1 MARMDTRTE
10 PVFTVSHIRHRHA
23 ALDVLQD
30 VNLTVHLGD
39 RLGLIGANGAG
50 KTTLLRIMAGELKPD
65 AGEIV
70 MKRGLRTG
78 FLPQDA
84 ALPPDKTVREAVLD
98 GLAEARARITEY
110 ERLSTALAAAEHPDP
125 ELVAAQAALNEE
137 LEHTGAWG
145 LERDAESIMFH
156 LALPAA
162 DRPVGTLSGGES
174 RRVALAR
181 ALAAHPDFLI
191 LDEPT
196 NHLDAATIAW
206 LEAFLAA
213 YRGSLVLVTHDRYF
227 LDRVATR
234 MIELE
239 RGVLTGYEGNYS
251 DYLEAKAAKA
261 ESEAHSERSRQNLLK
276 RELAWV
282 RKQPQARQA
291 KSQARVDAYH
301 ALAAE
306 APPPLSDEMKLA
318 IPTGDV
324 RLGRHVLELKDVGKR
339 IGDRWL
345 FRHLDLGLRPGE
357 RIGVVGANGLGKTTL
372 MRVIQGLEPPDEGI
386 VDIGP
391 NTRYVYA
398 DQGRDR
404 LDRSRTLL
412 NEVLEGASYIQVGER
427 PITARSYLRRFLF
440 DDDRHDQV
448 IETFSGGEQ
457 NRAQLAKLLAKGGN
471 VLILD
476 EPTNDLD
483 LPTLRAL
490 EEGLLDY
497 PGCAFVVSHDRY
509 FLNRVATSI
518 LAFEGDGRVVRSE
531 GDYDVYL
538 ERKALRDAEAAEAAR
553 PAREAVA
560 AAARPAARPESARK
574 LAYKEIKELEVLPAE
589 IERAEADLA
598 ELEATLGDPDLYA
611 RRGDEVPALIARG
624 EEMRAAIAR
633 LYARWEE
640 LEAVK
645 AGAG

>member
-1 MARMDTRTE
+1 MAPMDLQE
-10 PVFTVSHIRHRHA
+10 PVFTISRIRHRHA
-23 ALDVLQD
+23 ARDVLQD
-30 VNLTVHLGD
+30 VTLTVHLGD

-50 KTTLLRIMAGELKPD
+50 KTTMLRIMAGELRPD
-65 AGEIV
+65 GGEIV
-70 MKRGLRTG
+70 MKRGLRVG

-84 ALPPDKTVREAVLD
+84 ALPPDLTVREAVLD
-98 GLAEARARITEY
+98 GLAEARARITAY
-110 ERLSTALAAAEHPDP
+110 ERLSLALAEADHPDP
-125 ELVAAQAALNEE
+125 ALVAEQAALGEE
-137 LEHTGAWG
+137 LERTGAWG

-156 LALPAA
+156 LDVPPG
-162 DRPVGTLSGGES
+162 DRAVGTLSGGEA

-206 LEAFLAA
+206 LEAFLAS

-234 MIELE
+234 MIELDK
-239 RGVLTGYEGNYS
+239 GVLTGYEGNYS

-306 APPPLSDEMKLA
+306 APPPLADEMRLA

-324 RLGRHVLELKDVGKR
+324 RLGKHVLELKGVGKR
-339 IGDRWL
+339 IGERWL
-345 FRHLDLGLRPGE
+345 FRGLDLGLVAGE

-372 MRVIQGLEPPDEGI
+372 MRVIQGLEPPDEGT

-404 LDRSRTLL
+404 LDKSRTLL
-412 NEVLEGASYIQVGER
+412 AEVLEGAGHLQVGDR
-427 PITARSYLRRFLF
+427 TVTARSYLRRFLF

-490 EEGLLDY
+490 EEALLEY

-531 GDYDVYL
+531 GDYDRYL
-538 ERKALRDAEAAEAAR
+538 ERAAQAALVAAEAAR
-553 PAREAVA
+553 PAREAA
-560 AAARPAARPESARK
+560 AAAVRPAARPEGARK
-574 LAYKEIKELEVLPAE
+574 LAYKEARELETLPAE

-598 ELEATLGDPDLYA
+598 GLEATLGDPGLYA
-611 RRGDEVPALIARG
+611 ARGDEVPALIAQAEALRT
-624 EEMRAAIAR
+624 AIAG